1 MDLTPKVFVGTCLVT
16 LALHGNSSLKG
27 KRSVLNR
34 IKSRVKNRFN
44 VSIAEV
50 GSNDYLQKAVL
61 GISSVS
67 NDRVYLEGQM
77 TKVVDFIAGVSQAT
91 IANVQTMIDLKGE
104 EDHVFL

>member
-1 MDLTPKVFVGTCLVT
+1 MELKPKFFVGTCLVT
-16 LALHGNSSLKG
+16 LALHGNRSLKG

-50 GSNDYLQKAVL
+50 GNNSSLQKALL
-61 GISSVS
+61 GISSVA
-67 NDRVYLEGQM
+67 NDKVYLEGQM
-77 TKVVDFIAGVSQAT
+77 TKVVNFIAGISDAT
-91 IANVQTMIDLKGE
+91 VADVQTMIELKGE